1 MRTIERG
8 PMALATWS
16 EEADRAGRARRRP
29 DVRGLPVRTLVDGRP
44 VGSVCEV
51 LVDQRRVPRY
61 LDLRLDALD
70 KHVLLPIGQAH
81 LDRSHAVVWIPGLSE
96 SGLEPVPA
104 YDHRA
109 GPAAVTRAD
118 EASIVAT
125 FHAVHGGGDSA
136 PRPYAGRL
144 EGPSS
149 DADDR
154 PAGRVMPLDA
164 LDDWHVADAEPDPRG
179 WTVMAADAR
188 PVATVD
194 ELLVDTTAM
203 KVRYFVC
210 DIDEAGLGRDRG
222 DRLLLVPAGLAHIDE
237 SRRVVLLPGLRTADI
252 DRLPVYT
259 GDRMEHEI
267 EKDLTDAAAAGGPA
281 PALYDAPRF
290 DPGRFFGPETP

>member
-1 MRTIERG
+1 
-8 PMALATWS
+8 MALATWS

-29 DVRGLPVRTLVDGRP
+29 DVRGLPVRTLVDGRR
-44 VGSVCEV
+44 VGFVFEV
-51 LVDQRRVPRY
+51 LVDRGRVPRY
-61 LDLRLDALD
+61 LDLRLDTLD
-70 KHVLLPIGQAH
+70 RHVLLPIGQAH
-81 LDRSHAVVWIPGLSE
+81 LDRSHDVVWIPGLSE
-96 SGLEPVPA
+96 PGLAPVPA

-118 EASIVAT
+118 EASIVAAYQ
-125 FHAVHGGGDSA
+125 AVYSGGDSA
-136 PRPYAGRL
+136 PRPYTGRL

-149 DADDR
+149 DAGES

-179 WTVMAADAR
+179 WTVMAADGR
-188 PVATVD
+188 RVATVD

-210 DIDEAGLGRDRG
+210 DIDEAGLGLDRG
-222 DRLLLVPAGLAHIDE
+222 DRRLLVPAGLAHIDE
-237 SRRVVLLPGLRTADI
+237 SRRVVRVPGLRATDI

-267 EKDLTDAAAAGGPA
+267 EKDLTDTAAADRPA

-290 DPGRFFGPETP
+290 DPRRFFGSGTP